1 MRFIGLDV
9 HREFCEVALSDG
21 GRARSVGRV
30 ATRPAELELFAQS
43 LAASDRVVLE
53 ATGSAL
59 AVARILA
66 PHVAE
71 VVLAH
76 PKKLRAICEAKVKTD
91 KVDACTLAELLAA
104 DLIPRVWIGDEQTR
118 ALRRRVS
125 RRRQLVKQ
133 RTRLKN
139 EVAAVLMRNLKDRPP
154 YTDAFGKA
162 GRAWLERLELPLDER
177 QTLEGCLRQLD
188 FLGGELA
195 LVERAIAEAALA
207 SREIQRLM
215 TIPGVDVTTAAT
227 LVAVIGDVSRF

>member
-1 MRFIGLDV
+1 M
-9 HREFCEVALSDG
+9 
-21 GRARSVGRV
+21 
-30 ATRPAELELFAQS
+30 
-43 LAASDRVVLE
+43 
-53 ATGSAL
+53 
-59 AVARILA
+59 
-66 PHVAE
+66 
-71 VVLAH
+71 
-76 PKKLRAICEAKVKTD
+76 
-91 KVDACTLAELLAA
+91 
-104 DLIPRVWIGDEQTR
+104 
-118 ALRRRVS
+118 S